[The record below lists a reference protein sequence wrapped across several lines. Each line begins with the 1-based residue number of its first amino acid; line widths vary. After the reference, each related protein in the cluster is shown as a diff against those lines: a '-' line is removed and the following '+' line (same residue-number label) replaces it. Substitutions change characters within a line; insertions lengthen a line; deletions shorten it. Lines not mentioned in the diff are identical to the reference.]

1 MGRNNDHRGVEHI
14 RTTLGKET
22 DFRGT
27 MRFQDSL
34 KIEGRFTG
42 EIISP
47 GYLYIEEGAI
57 VHADIHV
64 SSIVI
69 GGIVHGNIEA
79 SEGLEMLSTGR
90 VFGDIRTA
98 KLKIADG
105 VIYEGK
111 CQMIKSPERI
121 DIFSDRADRVKKA
134 VQSV

>member
-1 MGRNNDHRGVEHI
+1 MAKNNDHRSVDQI

-34 KIEGRFTG
+34 KIEGKLTG

-47 GYLYIEEGAI
+47 GFLYVEEGAVI
-57 VHADIHV
+57 HADIRV

-69 GGIVHGNIEA
+69 GGVVHGNIEA
-79 SEGLEMLSTGR
+79 GEGLEMLSTGR

-111 CQMIKSPERI
+111 CQMIKSQERI
-121 DIFSDRADRVKKA
+121 DIFADRADRVKKA
-134 VQSV
+134 VQSI

>member
-1 MGRNNDHRGVEHI
+1 MAKSNDHRGVEQI

-22 DFRGT
+22 EFRGT

-34 KIEGRFTG
+34 RIEGKFTG
-42 EIISP
+42 EILSP
-47 GYLYIEEGAI
+47 GFLYIEEGAVI
-57 VHADIHV
+57 HADIRV

-79 SEGLEMLSTGR
+79 GKGLEMLSTGR
-90 VFGDIRTA
+90 VFGDIKTA

-111 CQMIKSPERI
+111 CRMIKSPARI
-121 DIFSDRADRVKKA
+121 DIFADRADRVKKA
-134 VQSV
+134 VQSI